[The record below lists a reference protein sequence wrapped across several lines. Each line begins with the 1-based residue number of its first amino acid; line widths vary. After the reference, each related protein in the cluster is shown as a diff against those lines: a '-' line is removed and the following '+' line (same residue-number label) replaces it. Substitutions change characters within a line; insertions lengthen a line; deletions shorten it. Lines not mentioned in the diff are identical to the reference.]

1 MTAFQILVK
10 AAGLRTLWLGIASV
24 IGGTAAAAA
33 HGKID
38 PCPAFVCLLFA
49 VLAQCASNV
58 MHRYFDA
65 IHGYGDNEEDNIVFA
80 EDIHR
85 PVAEILKE
93 GIKIFSILTATA
105 GLALLSM
112 TGWWTLIVAALLLLI
127 VAISNV
133 GPHPLSRSIFYP
145 VATFLI
151 FGPIAV
157 VSTELAQSQ
166 HTTSVVVNWWDL
178 RPYLTMSAIMG
189 LMAVNCHVLFG
200 VFHRRKNAVSSR
212 TTFFGR
218 YGMKAATV
226 LLIVNTV
233 IYVIVGILIPMEIG
247 IDDNNLFLI
256 LSLFSMILSLISI
269 YYARKPGYCVRA
281 WRLSLANMVS
291 FAVFALII
299 FCIIGYSGSYIDSSA
314 TLFK

>member
-1 MTAFQILVK
+1 MLNFHAKHQIFN
-10 AAGLRTLWLGIASV
+10 GLNTWLLG
-24 IGGTAAAAA
+24 
-33 HGKID
+33 
-38 PCPAFVCLLFA
+38 A
-49 VLAQCASNV
+49 VNKFSKNN
-58 MHRYFDA
+58 RS
-65 IHGYGDNEEDNIVFA
+65 I
-80 EDIHR
+80 
-85 PVAEILKE
+85 AEILKE

-178 RPYLTMSAIMG
+178 RPSLTMSAIMG

-314 TLFK
+314 AIF

>member
-10 AAGLRTLWLGIASV
+10 SAGLRTLWLGIASV

-38 PCPAFVCLLFA
+38 PCPAFVCMLFA
-49 VLAQCASNV
+49 ILAQCASNV

-65 IHGYGDNEEDNIVFA
+65 VHGYRDNDEDDIKVA
-80 EDIHR
+80 EDINK

-112 TGWWTLIVAALLLLI
+112 TGWWTLAVAALLILI
-127 VAISNV
+127 VVISNV
-133 GPHPLSRSIFYP
+133 GPHPLSRSVFYP

-166 HTTSVVVNWWDL
+166 HTTSIIGSWWDF
-178 RPYLTMSAIMG
+178 RPSITMSVIMG
-189 LMAVNCHVLFG
+189 LMAVNSHVIFG
-200 VFHRRKNAVSSR
+200 FFHRSKNALNSR

-218 YGMKAATV
+218 YGMTAATV
-226 LLIVNTV
+226 LLTVNTV
-233 IYVIVGILIPMEIG
+233 IYTIVGILMPQEIG
-247 IDDNNLFLI
+247 IDDNNLFLF
-256 LSLFSMILSLISI
+256 LSLISMTLSFISI
-269 YYARKPGYCVRA
+269 YYARKHQYSVRA
-281 WRLSLANMVS
+281 WRLSLANMVF

-299 FCIIGYSGSYIDSSA
+299 FCVIGYSDCSINNSA
-314 TLFK
+314 VIF

>member
-178 RPYLTMSAIMG
+178 RPSLTMSVIMG
-189 LMAVNCHVLFG
+189 LMAVNCHVIFG
-200 VFHRRKNAVSSR
+200 MFHRSKNAINSR

-226 LLIVNTV
+226 LLVVNTV
-233 IYVIVGILIPMEIG
+233 IYTVVGILIPVEVCIV
-247 IDDNNLFLI
+247 DNRFFLI
-256 LSLFSMILSLISI
+256 LSLLSMALSFIAI
-269 YYARKPGYCVRA
+269 YYVRKPGYSVAA
-281 WRLSLANMVS
+281 WRLSLVNMVS
-291 FAVFALII
+291 FAIFALII

-314 TLFK
+314 AIF

>member
-10 AAGLRTLWLGIASV
+10 SAGLRTLWLGIASV

-38 PCPAFVCLLFA
+38 LCPAFVCMLFA

-178 RPYLTMSAIMG
+178 RPSLTMSAIMG

-314 TLFK
+314 AIF